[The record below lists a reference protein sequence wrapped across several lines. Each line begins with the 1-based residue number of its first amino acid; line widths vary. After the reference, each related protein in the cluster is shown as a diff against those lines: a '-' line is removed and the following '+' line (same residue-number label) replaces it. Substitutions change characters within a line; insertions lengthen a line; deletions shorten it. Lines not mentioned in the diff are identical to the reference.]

1 MSALIKAFTG
11 VEWLWILKRSAILA
25 GLNLFVHRF
34 GKTRPSVA
42 ADFAISLLLGAA
54 WLTFLILSHAPQG
67 AIEVVFAFCFAYVIE
82 SLVDLIL
89 KRRGPSKYNT
99 ENS

>member
-11 VEWLWILKRSAILA
+11 VEWLWTLKWSAILA
-25 GLNLFVHRF
+25 ALNLFVHRF
-34 GKTRPSVA
+34 RKTKPSVA
-42 ADFAISLLLGAA
+42 ADFAITLLLGAA
-54 WLTFLILSHAPQG
+54 WLAFLILSHASPG
-67 AIEVVFAFCFAYVIE
+67 AIEVVFAFCFAYAIE

-89 KRRGPSKYNT
+89 KSRGPSKYNT